1 VWAGAVW
8 AGAVWAGAVW
18 AGAVWA
24 RVLWTGAWPTGGP
37 RIGARGRPGI
47 SACRHPSIIAPST
60 PAGYQG

>member
-1 VWAGAVW
+1 VWAR
-8 AGAVWAGAVW
+8 
-18 AGAVWA
+18 AVWA